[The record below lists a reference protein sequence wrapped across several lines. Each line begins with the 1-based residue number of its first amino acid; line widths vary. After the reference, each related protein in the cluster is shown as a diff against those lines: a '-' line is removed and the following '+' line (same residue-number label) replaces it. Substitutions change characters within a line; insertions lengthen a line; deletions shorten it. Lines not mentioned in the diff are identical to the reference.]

1 MKTKQQ
7 LAAITLASAAMFAM
21 SAQAQTG
28 IAFITDVKGDA
39 ALDAGKVALMAEI
52 KKGARI
58 NCAREC
64 AVGVMYLLSG
74 KEYVI
79 KGPGDFVVG
88 DAEVTAKI
96 GPPPTLRETKWKVS
110 SQVVAQAASQ
120 TSSASIRMRSLGGS
134 KVESAA
140 ATPPAERLLYPRD
153 TKVATLQPAFRWA
166 SANAKG
172 PFEFELKASGSAK
185 PVYKSKATSMTLNL
199 PGNVKLS
206 PDVEYSWGVKVGA
219 TDVGMTSFKTL
230 PMHAIEITQQRK
242 PDDKAGFSDWLLYA
256 LTLKEVGADQDA
268 VEVWTKL
275 AKDRPDL
282 PELTALTK

>member
-1 MKTKQQ
+1 MKTNYYFFAFAAAV
-7 LAAITLASAAMFAM
+7 LALSSTVE
-21 SAQAQTG
+21 AQSSG
-28 IAFITDVKGDA
+28 IAFVTDVKGDA
-39 ALDAGKVALMAEI
+39 AMDTSKATLMAEV

-140 ATPPAERLLYPRD
+140 ATPPVERLLYPRD

-206 PDVEYSWGVKVGA
+206 PDVEYSWGVKAGA

>member
-206 PDVEYSWGVKVGA
+206 PDVEYSWAVKSGVN
-219 TDVGMTSFKTL
+219 DVGMTSFKTL
-230 PMHAIEITQQRK
+230 PMHAIDITQQRK